1 MSAGAPLPIGIWR
14 RGEQSRYGAKPEWQL
29 HGTAL
34 LFALVPALEPAM
46 SREAL
51 TPPIGE
57 ARFPEVDRL
66 VGVAGAVGETPF
78 RTEAAASPPPD
89 HDGKG
94 AVLILSSI
102 LR

>member
-1 MSAGAPLPIGIWR
+1 LPIGIWR

-34 LFALVPALEPAM
+34 LFVLVPALEPAM

-57 ARFPEVDRL
+57 ARFPEVDRR
-66 VGVAGAVGETPF
+66 VGVAGAVGEMPF
-78 RTEAAASPPPD
+78 RTEAAASPSPD
-89 HDGKG
+89 HDRKG